1 MIKIW
6 TTDGEINEFEI
17 DGTIDEIGADACLV
31 IDLIY
36 NAISKEDEYAGEFFK
51 KTLREEVA
59 GDFIWQKDLV
69 KENNNSETFNDAVKM
84 MKDIIEEK
92 EACNDKD

>member
-6 TTDGEINEFEI
+6 TSDGETKEFQI
-17 DGTIDEIGADACLV
+17 DGTMDEIGADICLV

-36 NAISKEDEYAGEFFK
+36 NAISKEDENAGEFFK

-59 GDFIWQKDLV
+59 GDFIWQKDLI
-69 KENNNSETFNDAVKM
+69 KENNNSETLNDAVKM
-84 MKDIIEEK
+84 MKNIIDKK